1 MKLIDLNGNKYEVLK
16 NYKESLEIEELQS
29 LFTEYFDAF
38 DYVVGDYSY
47 NKLRLKGFYDSKNKL
62 VKNYNDI
69 KNLETYLKEYCATE
83 CPYFLLKKQIKVEKK
98 Q

>member
-1 MKLIDLNGNKYEVLK
+1 M
-16 NYKESLEIEELQS
+16 EL
-29 LFTEYFDAF
+29 
-38 DYVVGDYSY
+38 
-47 NKLRLKGFYDSKNKL
+47 
-62 VKNYNDI
+62 NYNDI